1 MGRFLPAD
9 HSKGDPNTI
18 GGYMA
23 VHDRPAAFEG
33 SDGASYSVEIVAD
46 ISDEK
51 DRPFGAYLLFVRW
64 REGDPVASGH
74 LETEFLAFAAT
85 EDEARKKVG
94 SMLLNEVKSRLD
106 DLIMRDAPS
115 CSRGGM
121 RCAKRVAI
129 DAAGRRRTQGD
140 GRSMARAR

>member
-33 SDGASYSVEIVAD
+33 SDRASYSVEIVAD
-46 ISDEK
+46 VSDDK
-51 DRPFGAYLLFVRW
+51 DHAFGAYLLFVRW

-74 LETEFLAFAAT
+74 LETEFLAYAGT
-85 EDEARKKVG
+85 EDEAKRLVG
-94 SMLLNEVKSRLD
+94 AMLLNDVKLRLD
-106 DLIMRDAPS
+106 QLIAARRAELKPWWDAMRQEGS
-115 CSRGGM
+115 S
-121 RCAKRVAI
+121 
-129 DAAGRRRTQGD
+129 
-140 GRSMARAR
+140 

>member
-46 ISDEK
+46 VSDEK
-51 DRPFGAYLLFVRW
+51 NQPPFGAYLLFVRW

-74 LETEFLAFAAT
+74 LETDFLAFAET
-85 EDEARKKVG
+85 EDEAKKIVG
-94 SMLLNEVKSRLD
+94 ALLLNDVKLHLD
-106 DLIMRDAPS
+106 QLIKARKAELQPWWDAMREEGS
-115 CSRGGM
+115 S
-121 RCAKRVAI
+121 
-129 DAAGRRRTQGD
+129 
-140 GRSMARAR
+140 

>member
-33 SDGASYSVEIVAD
+33 SDGASYSVEIVTD
-46 ISDEK
+46 VSDEK

-74 LETEFLAFAAT
+74 LETDFLAFADT
-85 EDEARKKVG
+85 EDEARKIVG
-94 SMLLNEVKSRLD
+94 AMLLNEVKLRLD
-106 DLIMRDAPS
+106 ELIKSRRDALKPWWDV
-115 CSRGGM
+115 M
-121 RCAKRVAI
+121 RQEDI
-129 DAAGRRRTQGD
+129 
-140 GRSMARAR
+140 S

>member
-46 ISDEK
+46 VSDEK

-74 LETEFLAFAAT
+74 LETEFLALAET
-85 EDEARKKVG
+85 EDEAKKMVG
-94 SMLLNEVKSRLD
+94 AMLLNGVKDHLD
-106 DLIMRDAPS
+106 QLIKQRKAELQPWWDAMRQEGS
-115 CSRGGM
+115 S
-121 RCAKRVAI
+121 
-129 DAAGRRRTQGD
+129 
-140 GRSMARAR
+140 

>member
-33 SDGASYSVEIVAD
+33 SDGASYSVEIVTDASGD
-46 ISDEK
+46 K
-51 DRPFGAYLLFVRW
+51 RHPFGAYLLFVRW

-74 LETEFLAFAAT
+74 LETDFLAYADT
-85 EDEARKKVG
+85 EDEARNLVG
-94 SMLLNEVKSRLD
+94 ALLLNEVKARLD
-106 DLIMRDAPS
+106 DLIKARRAELLPWWDAMRQEGS
-115 CSRGGM
+115 S
-121 RCAKRVAI
+121 
-129 DAAGRRRTQGD
+129 
-140 GRSMARAR
+140 

>member
-1 MGRFLPAD
+1 MGRFIPAD

-46 ISDEK
+46 VSDEK

-74 LETEFLAFAAT
+74 LETDFLAFAAT
-85 EDEARKKVG
+85 EDEAKKVVG
-94 SMLLNEVKSRLD
+94 AMLLNDVKVHLD
-106 DLIMRDAPS
+106 QLIAARRAELLPWWDAMRQEDS
-115 CSRGGM
+115 S
-121 RCAKRVAI
+121 
-129 DAAGRRRTQGD
+129 
-140 GRSMARAR
+140 

>member
-33 SDGASYSVEIVAD
+33 SDGASYSVEIVTD

-74 LETEFLAFAAT
+74 LETDFLSFAGT
-85 EDEARKKVG
+85 EEEARNMVG
-94 SMLLNEVKSRLD
+94 AMLLNDVKSHLD
-106 DLIMRDAPS
+106 GLITKRRAELLPWWDAMRQEGTS
-115 CSRGGM
+115 
-121 RCAKRVAI
+121 
-129 DAAGRRRTQGD
+129 
-140 GRSMARAR
+140 

>member
-1 MGRFLPAD
+1 MGRFIPPD

-33 SDGASYSVEIVAD
+33 SDSASYSVEIVTD
-46 ISDEK
+46 VSDEK

-74 LETEFLAFAAT
+74 LETDFLAFAAT
-85 EDEARKKVG
+85 EEEARAMVG
-94 SMLLNEVKSRLD
+94 AIPLNEVKTKLD
-106 DLIMRDAPS
+106 ALIKARRAELMPWWDAMRQEGS
-115 CSRGGM
+115 S
-121 RCAKRVAI
+121 
-129 DAAGRRRTQGD
+129 
-140 GRSMARAR
+140 

>member
-1 MGRFLPAD
+1 MGRFIPAD

-46 ISDEK
+46 VSDEK

-74 LETEFLAFAAT
+74 LETEFLAFAET
-85 EDEARKKVG
+85 EGEAKKIVG
-94 SMLLNEVKSRLD
+94 AMLLNDVKIHLD
-106 DLIMRDAPS
+106 QLIKARKAELQPWWDAMRQEDS
-115 CSRGGM
+115 S
-121 RCAKRVAI
+121 
-129 DAAGRRRTQGD
+129 
-140 GRSMARAR
+140 

>member
-33 SDGASYSVEIVAD
+33 SDGASYSVEIVTD

-74 LETEFLAFAAT
+74 LETDFLSFAAT
-85 EDEARKKVG
+85 EEEARKMVG
-94 SMLLNEVKSRLD
+94 ALLLNDVKSHLD
-106 DLIMRDAPS
+106 GLITKRRAELLPWWDAMRQEGTS
-115 CSRGGM
+115 
-121 RCAKRVAI
+121 
-129 DAAGRRRTQGD
+129 
-140 GRSMARAR
+140 